1 MKDCHIHLSSLV
13 ASVDPPEVF
22 IEKAASAGI
31 DGGTLMSLPPSSY
44 REDSRRSQHWR
55 DRLEYILEYTSHTP
69 GFHPFFWIDPTE
81 PDAFEQ
87 ISSAASAGIWGYKC
101 ICNRYAPEACLKQ
114 FAAMA
119 ETGLPI
125 HFHTGILFDH
135 YASSKFT
142 RPGAYECLLEV
153 PNIRFALAHVGNPWV
168 DEYVLLYAKFQAAMR
183 NAPGVRRLRMFI
195 DLTPGVTRLR
205 RHDMFRMLLLSGYA
219 NPCSDIIWGTD
230 CLFNSYDV
238 NKTAFWLDF
247 DKKLIGKV
255 AEESKANPGFYPQLP
270 DDLWRKITEENLLA
284 FYGKQP

>member
-1 MKDCHIHLSSLV
+1 M
-13 ASVDPPEVF
+13 
-22 IEKAASAGI
+22 
-31 DGGTLMSLPPSSY
+31 
-44 REDSRRSQHWR
+44 
-55 DRLEYILEYTSHTP
+55 EYTSHTP

-142 RPGAYECLLEV
+142 RPAAYECLLEV

-238 NKTAFWLDF
+238 KKTAFWLDF

-255 AEESKANPGFYPQLP
+255 AEESRNNPDLYPQLP
-270 DDLWRKITEENLLA
+270 DDLWRRITEENLLA